1 MNQLPIELTLYYP
14 TAAQF
19 EAYLGFMAMLS
30 IAASLVILSFPLW
43 LWCARKTISRENSI
57 MSLVFSL
64 NPAGCAAVIITDSD
78 LGSGVSYLADTTGLC
93 KPFMRGLFVTKDY
106 ISLLAGSRGC
116 GYYLDIN

>member
-78 LGSGVSYLADTTGLC
+78 LGSGVSGAIGWTMFFAAPLIIITPL
-93 KPFMRGLFVTKDY
+93 V
-106 ISLLAGSRGC
+106 I
-116 GYYLDIN
+116 